1 MTSPSSMTSNL
12 TLSPQKHDWRWWI
25 SRILLGLLALVAT
38 NVLGLLVA
46 GAIAKANLRA
56 QFPSTGQLVDV
67 GGYKL
72 DLLCQGTASGST
84 VILDAGNG
92 ETNLTWSLVQPKVAK
107 FARVCAY
114 DRAGY
119 GWSEASPKP
128 RSVSVMVDELHALL
142 KGAGIQGSLVFVGH
156 SLGGVIARH
165 YAAKYPVDVSGVV
178 LLDSAHEAQFQR
190 LPESVQKATVSGL
203 SQLKTLEGL
212 VGLGLP
218 GLVSMLI
225 PLETR
230 LPPAVAQTERAF
242 LVNNPK
248 QVAATRGELEEL
260 MKGTTPPVATLDQL
274 PLVVVSRGRAEP
286 GMDTNTSAQT
296 EQIWKTMQ
304 LELTALSSHGR
315 RIVAVGSGHG
325 IQLDKPQV
333 VIDAI
338 RQVLNAQH

>member
-1 MTSPSSMTSNL
+1 MSSLAAQPTAPRTARS
-12 TLSPQKHDWRWWI
+12 WI
-25 SRILLGLLALVAT
+25 KWSLLGLLIST
-38 NVLGLLVA
+38 LVA
-46 GAIAKANLRA
+46 GCSVAMNHSATPI
-56 QFPSTGQLVDV
+56 PSNETLVDV

-72 DLLCQGTASGST
+72 GLFCQGTTTGST

-92 ETNLTWSLVQPKVAK
+92 ETNLTWSLVQPEIAK
-107 FARVCAY
+107 FARVCSY

-119 GWSEASPKP
+119 AWSEASPKP
-128 RSVSVMVDELHALL
+128 RSVLVMVDELHRLL
-142 KGAGIQGSLVFVGH
+142 KGAGIQGSLVLVGH
-156 SLGGVIARH
+156 SLGGIIARQ

-190 LPESVQKATVSGL
+190 LPASVREATVSGL
-203 SQLKTLEGL
+203 GQLKTLEGL
-212 VGLGLP
+212 IGLGLP

-230 LPPAVAQTERAF
+230 LPTAIAQTERAF
-242 LVNNPK
+242 MVNNPR

-260 MKGTTPPVATLDQL
+260 MKGNTTPVATLGQI

-286 GMDTNTSAQT
+286 GMDKDTSAQT
-296 EQIWKTMQ
+296 EQVWTTMQ
-304 LELTALSSHGR
+304 LELAALSSHSR
-315 RIVAVGSGHG
+315 HVVAEGSGHG

-338 RQVLNAQH
+338 HEVLNTQY

>member
-1 MTSPSSMTSNL
+1 MVDQPNPAWSVRAGRHKRPGGACGWSNRQSQPESKVPL
-12 TLSPQKHDWRWWI
+12 
-25 SRILLGLLALVAT
+25 
-38 NVLGLLVA
+38 
-46 GAIAKANLRA
+46 
-56 QFPSTGQLVDV
+56 DV

-72 DLLCQGTASGST
+72 DLFCQGTASGST

-128 RSVSVMVDELHALL
+128 RSVPVMVDELHALL

-156 SLGGVIARH
+156 SLGGIIARH
-165 YAAKYPVDVSGVV
+165 YAAKYPLDVTGMV
-178 LLDSAHEAQFQR
+178 LLDSAHEAQFQH
-190 LPESVQKATVSGL
+190 LPASVLAATNSGL
-203 SQLKTLEGL
+203 GQLKTLEGL
-212 VGLGLP
+212 VSLGIPSL
-218 GLVSMLI
+218 LSLLI

-230 LPPAVAQTERAF
+230 LPPTVAQTERAF
-242 LVNNPK
+242 LINNPK

-260 MKGTTPPVATLDQL
+260 MKGTTLPVVTLGQL

-286 GMDTNTSAQT
+286 GMDTDTSAQT

-304 LELTALSSHGR
+304 LELSALSSHGR
-315 RIVAVGSGHG
+315 RIVALDSGHG
-325 IQLDKPQV
+325 VQLDKPQV

-338 RQVLNAQH
+338 REVLNAQH